1 MVKLELLSIDG
12 VNTNW
17 DVYYFNNVN
26 GDAILFADNI
36 HISPIGDW
44 VELDIPSDWVAVIV
58 MPKDNPDVNSLWYSG
73 SV

>member
-17 DVYYFNNVN
+17 DVYYLNNVN

-36 HISPIGDW
+36 EITPVGDW
-44 VELDIPSDWVAVIV
+44 VELDIPSDWVAVFIE
-58 MPKDNPDVNSLWYSG
+58 PKDNPNVNSLWYSG